1 MRSSWSVIPDMAETT
16 TIGKVSPGSVL
27 CRAIICATRR
37 MRSPLPTEVPPNLR
51 TLLLMGLLLLR
62 LLNYPRSIDG
72 PWPARGGPSIHRG
85 PTTMIWSGKPT
96 HSYHGSGRACPCH
109 VPYICG
115 GANAPPQY
123 FLYNYIYRFACREG
137 RSPQCL
143 VQVID
148 QILYRLQAYRQ
159 ANEVG
164 CDTGLELLVGR
175 QL

>member
-1 MRSSWSVIPDMAETT
+1 MRSSWSVIPDIAETT
-16 TIGKVSPGSVL
+16 TMGKVSPGSVL

-51 TLLLMGLLLLR
+51 TLTLLSMRLLLLR
-62 LLNYPRSIDG
+62 LLWRRKRTSTIV
-72 PWPARGGPSIHRG
+72 
-85 PTTMIWSGKPT
+85 T
-96 HSYHGSGRACPCH
+96 
-109 VPYICG
+109 
-115 GANAPPQY
+115 Y
-123 FLYNYIYRFACREG
+123 FLYIYICRFACREG
-137 RSPQCL
+137 RCPQCL

-164 CDTGLELLVGR
+164 RDTGLELLVGR